1 MILET
6 ARLDLRPLRQE
17 DAPALFAILG
27 DGEAM
32 RFWDRPA
39 IARAG
44 TAAEIVAS
52 QLAAMEDGHFFYWTA
67 WEGGDAI
74 GSVDLSGLDF
84 RHKRGEIGF
93 FFRRDKWGQGFAR
106 EAAAALIAHA
116 FGTLA
121 LERLEARV
129 HAANKPAKILL
140 TRLGFKPEGRL
151 AGHMLLGGARQDV
164 DIFGLLSLSRSRNGA

>member
-6 ARLDLRPLRQE
+6 ARLSLRPLRQE

-27 DGEAM
+27 DSEAM

-39 IARAG
+39 VSRAG

-52 QLAAMEDGHFFYWTA
+52 QLAAMEDGHFLYWTA
-67 WEGGDAI
+67 WDGGDAI

-84 RHKRGEIGF
+84 RHRRGEIGF

-106 EAAAALIAHA
+106 EAATALIAHA

-151 AGHMLLGGARQDV
+151 AGHMLRDGARQDV
-164 DIFGLLSLSRSRNGA
+164 DVFGLLSLSRSRNGA